1 MLAATV
7 LLLVCCDKEN
17 LVSQRNGRDIS
28 FYACVAGTGTE
39 QLTKADVICSDADT
53 LPLTWTITD
62 GIVGLTA
69 PGTQT
74 LTKGAL
80 INNGTDAEQLGSA
93 YSFQLVSWTG
103 STQFYPTEGVATISY
118 NSSKWQPSSGNSPQW
133 PESGDVTFYAV
144 ANLPSSGASWTN
156 TSNTSANLTYTV
168 PASAS
173 AQNDILMGYYKGQ
186 GNNGTAELTFYHPL
200 TAVVFK
206 KGVFDNVTTSITFK
220 SISIEGVYS
229 SGTAT
234 QSLDAGNKVSFTWDT
249 STSAAQTVTLASAS
263 GLTVGTDDVIGEPFL
278 LIPQDLS
285 SASITITVEAQINGT
300 TDVTYGKTL
309 NSGEWQAGK
318 INTYTLGNEA

>member
-1 MLAATV
+1 MKGISNVV
-7 LLLVCCDKEN
+7 LIVLSLILCAGCDKDYR
-17 LVSQRNGRDIS
+17 LVKSDDNSIS
-28 FYACVAGTGTE
+28 FDVRVAGVAE
-39 QLTKADVICSDADT
+39 QA
-53 LPLTWTITD
+53 
-62 GIVGLTA
+62 
-69 PGTQT
+69 Q
-74 LTKGAL
+74 TKGTL
-80 INNGTDAEQLGSA
+80 IDDNSSSSITSFKLISWKGSDP
-93 YSFQLVSWTG
+93 
-103 STQFYPTEGVATISY
+103 FYPATAGTSAEIEY
-118 NSSKWQPSSGNSPQW
+118 KDSKWQPSSGNSPQW
-133 PESGDVTFYAV
+133 PESGDVTFFTA
-144 ANLPSSGASWTN
+144 ANLPPSGASWTN
-156 TSNTSANLTYTV
+156 TNSSCASLSYTV
-168 PASAS
+168 PASALS
-173 AQNDILMGYYKGQ
+173 QNDILMGYYKGK
-186 GNNGTAELTFYHPL
+186 GNDGIAELTFYHPL